1 MFSLG
6 LIFLGII
13 SWRELPVQRL
23 PDITFPAMFYSARL
37 TEGDYS
43 PEKTNDELTRA
54 IEKMVASLPGVR
66 DMYSSTGSGYFW
78 GYANFERGTD
88 MRFRVI
94 ELQDRINK
102 LTAGR
107 REKIQTRVVPYS
119 TSEST
124 GQLMELILSVPVGE
138 EFRTAACADL
148 IRRRIRSI
156 DGIAQVD
163 IAGEMRPNFMLETES
178 DQLTAYGLDVRK
190 LVDAINQ
197 GSQEKTWL
205 GSLSEG
211 RKSHDVHIESRI
223 GTIEEL
229 LNLRLDDMGIFP
241 LGTLVTPARQTEE
254 AESIYRFNGKNAI
267 RVNITKEK
275 DRNTIRMA
283 NLVRVRILELKKE
296 LPAGFDLT
304 VVSDEAAALEK
315 LLHNIAKLAIM
326 GALLSLFVLM
336 VFVRNWRI
344 AMVVVISIPVSILI
358 TFNAMYA
365 AGLSINILSLLGLA
379 AGVGILVDNSIV
391 VVENV
396 YRYHQRRRPPRE
408 AAWLGSR
415 EVVRAIVVSTA
426 TNLVVFIPLLYIDEM
441 IALVMKEMAL
451 SLVFPMLASLL
462 VAITLVPML
471 AAKVMEAGKWLR
483 LKHDNAENPPQG
495 EQKPSKDYR
504 ILSGISR
511 LISFSGKL
519 NPYRK
524 TDDPPRNLLKEFVL
538 YCAKGS
544 LRHPIRLFF
553 VILIIF
559 LTTLITSGIKIVIQR
574 HSRSQ
579 KTYSIT
585 LYGKPPLSSTLK
597 DTDQFFLQKERQ
609 IAQEMKKSD
618 VFKSFSSRFT
628 KDGGEITLEISDKYQ
643 SLYMDEFILAYKNF
657 RSGDKNSGF
666 RFWPFP
672 SASLAAK
679 PEGISYYN
687 YGGSHGMPESVL
699 ITGENIDAMQR
710 GAEIVKDFL
719 QKDANIGNVEI
730 STPLGTPEVQFIPD
744 LELFLVMKAD
754 LSTLQSFFQAR
765 EERGIRTSLT
775 LSDLSRRVERQV
787 TVRVV
792 TEEEKRAR
800 GEKKPRQTLRELKR
814 TMIPL
819 QGGGIVPLERLG
831 SFIITHNT
839 PTIEK
844 KNRQRNINVGFSFQQ
859 SFYRQ
864 GLEKKRQ
871 ETLRDIQKRLNTLKL
886 PGGISAQLSGSLEE
900 AETGRLTLRK
910 LLLLAVLAIFLVMA
924 FFFDSLISPI
934 VILATLPLAC
944 IGGIWGIIIF
954 NTTLNEIAMLGTIL
968 LAGLAVNNGIL
979 LIEFTRQMENWHG
992 FRRSRALLAAIS
1004 YRLRPILMTSLTTI
1018 LGLLPILFSTEAEM
1032 EARSLVSVL
1041 VGGMSVSMLLT
1052 LVVIPTFYNVL
1063 SIGIERLQIL
1073 KARILRQQFLTR
1085 QSFSDGARPPI
1096 AKPADSALRRQSYGP
1111 AFAAAPAEQSAS
1123 VTSEMHIS
1131 IKNISKIYPVF
1142 KWKKLLRII
1151 PSRTYPIGHR
1161 PPEGVNALKH
1171 VALEIEPG
1179 MFGLLGPNGAGKT
1192 TLMKILTGIIEP
1204 TYGVVEMLGCDL
1216 RFHRQDIRSYISYL
1230 PQNFGV
1236 YESLNIEQYL
1246 NFFAPYYGLHDLTKR
1261 RQRIDEVI
1269 EMVGLSDA
1277 REKPMK
1283 RFSGGMRQRAG
1294 VAQFMLNPRPLIIV
1308 DEPTAGLDPVERVKF
1323 RLFLSELAQT
1333 RIVLLSTHIV
1343 DDITSSC
1350 KCVAVL
1356 NRGEVLY
1363 QGDVQGIQ
1371 AQAQNLIW
1379 DIILPADQPPPI
1391 PRRQILFRKY
1401 TTGFLSR
1408 SAEGATRNVLCHY
1421 VSENPLPGSTPV
1433 QPSFEDAYVA
1443 LLLKHDASTGNSSPL
1458 PNLHD
1463 NEQKTCITPP
1473 LSSIILG
1480 ET

>member
-1 MFSLG
+1 
-6 LIFLGII
+6 I
-13 SWRELPVQRL
+13 
-23 PDITFPAMFYSARL
+23 L
-37 TEGDYS
+37 T
-43 PEKTNDELTRA
+43 
-54 IEKMVASLPGVR
+54 
-66 DMYSSTGSGYFW
+66 
-78 GYANFERGTD
+78 
-88 MRFRVI
+88 
-94 ELQDRINK
+94 
-102 LTAGR
+102 
-107 REKIQTRVVPYS
+107 
-119 TSEST
+119 
-124 GQLMELILSVPVGE
+124 
-138 EFRTAACADL
+138 
-148 IRRRIRSI
+148 
-156 DGIAQVD
+156 
-163 IAGEMRPNFMLETES
+163 
-178 DQLTAYGLDVRK
+178 
-190 LVDAINQ
+190 
-197 GSQEKTWL
+197 
-205 GSLSEG
+205 
-211 RKSHDVHIESRI
+211 
-223 GTIEEL
+223 
-229 LNLRLDDMGIFP
+229 
-241 LGTLVTPARQTEE
+241 
-254 AESIYRFNGKNAI
+254 
-267 RVNITKEK
+267 
-275 DRNTIRMA
+275 
-283 NLVRVRILELKKE
+283 
-296 LPAGFDLT
+296 
-304 VVSDEAAALEK
+304 
-315 LLHNIAKLAIM
+315 
-326 GALLSLFVLM
+326 
-336 VFVRNWRI
+336 
-344 AMVVVISIPVSILI
+344 
-358 TFNAMYA
+358 
-365 AGLSINILSLLGLA
+365 LLGLA

-483 LKHDNAENPPQG
+483 SKAHEDAGPLLHSLAYVTTNPPQREG
-495 EQKPSKDYR
+495 HLKKVRR
-504 ILSGISR
+504 ILSRCSR
-511 LISFSGKL
+511 LMSALGRL

-524 TDDPPRNLLKEFVL
+524 PDAPPRNLLKEFVL

-559 LTTLITSGIKIVIQR
+559 LTTLIASGIKIVIQR

-628 KDGGEITLEISDKYQ
+628 KDGGEIALEISDKYQ

-679 PEGISYYN
+679 PEGISYYD

-710 GAEIVKDFL
+710 GAEMVKEFL

-754 LSTLQSFFQAR
+754 VSTLQSFFQAR

-775 LSDLSRRVERQV
+775 LTDTPRRVERQV

-871 ETLRDIQKRLNTLKL
+871 ETLRDIQKRLNTVKL

-992 FRRSRALLAAIS
+992 YRRSRALLAAIS

-1063 SIGIERLQIL
+1063 SIGIERLKIL
-1073 KARILRQQFLTR
+1073 KARLLRHQFLT
-1085 QSFSDGARPPI
+1085 I
-1096 AKPADSALRRQSYGP
+1096 AKPADSAKALATAGK
-1111 AFAAAPAEQSAS
+1111 
-1123 VTSEMHIS
+1123 EMHIS
-1131 IKNISKIYPVF
+1131 IKNISKMYPVF

-1171 VALEIEPG
+1171 VTLEIEPG

-1204 TYGVVEMLGCDL
+1204 TYGVVEMLGCNL

-1261 RQRIDEVI
+1261 RRRIDEVI

-1391 PRRQILFRKY
+1391 PRRQILFRRH
-1401 TTGFLSR
+1401 TSRLRQSVSDGRTGFLSW

-1443 LLLKHDASTGNSSPL
+1443 LLLKHDASSANTSPL

-1463 NEQKTCITPP
+1463 SAFVATSVADAT
-1473 LSSIILG
+1473 
-1480 ET
+1480 

>member
-1 MFSLG
+1 
-6 LIFLGII
+6 
-13 SWRELPVQRL
+13 
-23 PDITFPAMFYSARL
+23 
-37 TEGDYS
+37 
-43 PEKTNDELTRA
+43 
-54 IEKMVASLPGVR
+54 MVASLPGVR

-78 GYANFERGTD
+78 GYANFERRTD

-94 ELQDRINK
+94 ELQDRMNK

-107 REKIQTRVVPYS
+107 REKIQTHVVPYS
-119 TSEST
+119 TSESA

-138 EFRTAACADL
+138 EFRTSACADL

-205 GSLSEG
+205 GPLSEG

-223 GTIEEL
+223 RTIEEL
-229 LNLRLDDMGIFP
+229 LNLRLDDMGLFP
-241 LGTLVTPARQTEE
+241 LGTLVTPARQTVE

-283 NLVRVRILELKKE
+283 NLVRARIIELKKE

-483 LKHDNAENPPQG
+483 LKAHEDAGPLGHSLDYVTTNPPQHEG
-495 EQKPSKDYR
+495 HLKKVRR
-504 ILSGISR
+504 ILSKCSLLMR
-511 LISFSGKL
+511 L
-519 NPYRK
+519 NPYQK
-524 TDDPPRNLLKEFVL
+524 PDAPPRNLLKEFVL

-559 LTTLITSGIKIVIQR
+559 LTTLIASGIKIVIQR

-579 KTYSIT
+579 KTYSIN

-628 KDGGEITLEISDKYQ
+628 KDGGEITLEVSDKYQ

-672 SASLAAK
+672 SASLASK
-679 PEGISYYN
+679 PEGISYYD
-687 YGGSHGMPESVL
+687 YGGRHGMPESVL

-710 GAEIVKDFL
+710 GAEMVKDFL

-754 LSTLQSFFQAR
+754 VSTLQSFFQAR
-765 EERGIRTSLT
+765 DERGIRTSLT
-775 LSDLSRRVERQV
+775 LSDTPRRVERQV

-792 TEEEKRAR
+792 TEAEKREK

-871 ETLRDIQKRLNTLKL
+871 ETLRDIQKRLNTIKL

-979 LIEFTRQMENWHG
+979 LIEFTRQVENWHG
-992 FRRSRALLAAIS
+992 YRRSRALLAAIS

-1063 SIGIERLQIL
+1063 SIGIERLKIL
-1073 KARILRQQFLTR
+1073 KARLLRHQFLTR
-1085 QSFSDGARPPI
+1085 QSFS
-1096 AKPADSALRRQSYGP
+1096 P

-1171 VALEIEPG
+1171 VTLEIEPG

-1204 TYGVVEMLGCDL
+1204 TYGVVEMLGRDL

-1261 RQRIDEVI
+1261 RRRIDEVI

-1391 PRRQILFRKY
+1391 PRRQILFRRH
-1401 TTGFLSR
+1401 TSRLRQSASDGQTGFLSR
-1408 SAEGATRNVLCHY
+1408 SAEGATRNVICHY

-1443 LLLKHDASTGNSSPL
+1443 LLLKHDASSANTSPL

-1463 NEQKTCITPP
+1463 SAFVATSVADAT
-1473 LSSIILG
+1473 
-1480 ET
+1480 

>member
-1 MFSLG
+1 MSSLG
-6 LIFLGII
+6 LIFLGVI

-54 IEKMVASLPGVR
+54 VEKMVASLPGVR

-88 MRFRVI
+88 MRYRVI
-94 ELQDRINK
+94 ELQDRMNK
-102 LTAGR
+102 WTAGR
-107 REKIQTRVVPYS
+107 RDKIQTHVIPYS
-119 TSEST
+119 TSEMA
-124 GQLMELILSVPVGE
+124 GQLMELILSVPIGE
-138 EFRTAACADL
+138 EFRTASCADL

-156 DGIAQVD
+156 DGIAQVE

-178 DQLTAYGLDVRK
+178 DQLTAYGLDVK
-190 LVDAINQ
+190 KVVDAINE

-205 GSLSEG
+205 GPLSEG
-211 RKSHDVHIESRI
+211 RISHDVHIESI
-223 GTIEEL
+223 IASMDEL
-229 LNLRLDDMGIFP
+229 LNLRIDDKGLFP
-241 LGTLVTPARQTEE
+241 LGTLVTPARQTVEE
-254 AESIYRFNGKNAI
+254 KSIFRFNGKNAI
-267 RVNITKEK
+267 KVNITKEK

-283 NLVRVRILELKKE
+283 NLVRARISELKKE
-296 LPAGFDLT
+296 LPEGFDLT
-304 VVSDEAAALEK
+304 IVSDEAAELEK

-326 GALLSLFVLM
+326 GALLALFVLM

-344 AMVVVISIPVSILI
+344 AMVVVISIPLSILI

-396 YRYHQRRRPPRE
+396 YRYHQRQRPPRE

-441 IALVMKEMAL
+441 AALVMKEMAL

-462 VAITLVPML
+462 VAVTLVPML
-471 AAKVMEAGKWLR
+471 ASKVMEAGKWLR
-483 LKHDNAENPPQG
+483 LKTHDESGNPPQ
-495 EQKPSKDYR
+495 EDSQSLKPRR
-504 ILSGISR
+504 IPAVR
-511 LISFSGKL
+511 SFLMRL
-519 NPYRK
+519 NPYK
-524 TDDPPRNLLKEFVL
+524 KSDAHPRNLLKEFVL

-553 VILIIF
+553 VILII
-559 LTTLITSGIKIVIQR
+559 LLVTLIASGIKIVIQR
-574 HSRSQ
+574 NFRYQ

-585 LYGKPPLSSTLK
+585 LYGKPPLGSTLK

-609 IAQEMKKSD
+609 IAEEMKKSD

-628 KDGGEITLEISDKYQ
+628 KDGGEINLEVSDKYQ
-643 SLYMDEFILAYKNF
+643 SLYWTEFIIAYKDF

-672 SASLAAK
+672 GASLAA
-679 PEGISYYN
+679 ESASGGHGYQD
-687 YGGSHGMPESVL
+687 YGGRFGMPESVL

-765 EERGIRTSLT
+765 EERGIQTSLT
-775 LSDLSRRVERQV
+775 LSDPSSRVERQV

-792 TEEEKRAR
+792 TEEEKREK

-819 QGGGIVPLERLG
+819 QGGGIIPLERLG

-864 GLEKKRQ
+864 GMEKKRQ
-871 ETLRDIQKRLNTLKL
+871 ETLREIQKRINNIRL
-886 PGGISAQLSGSLEE
+886 PGGISATIAGSLEE
-900 AETGRLTLRK
+900 AEPGRLTLRK
-910 LLLLAVLAIFLVMA
+910 LLLLAILGIFLVMA
-924 FFFDSLISPI
+924 FSFESLISPI

-944 IGGIWGIIIF
+944 IGGIWGIIFF

-968 LAGLAVNNGIL
+968 LAGLSVNNGIL
-979 LIEFTRQMENWHG
+979 LIEFTRQMESLQG
-992 FRRSRALLAAIS
+992 FPRSRALLTAVS

-1018 LGLLPILFSTEAEM
+1018 LGLLPILFSSEAEM

-1041 VGGMSVSMLLT
+1041 VGGMTVSMLLT

-1063 SIGIERLQIL
+1063 SIGIDRLKIL
-1073 KARILRQQFLTR
+1073 KVRILRQQ
-1085 QSFSDGARPPI
+1085 
-1096 AKPADSALRRQSYGP
+1096 KPVIVRKLESMALSPSQ
-1111 AFAAAPAEQSAS
+1111 
-1123 VTSEMHIS
+1123 MHIS

-1161 PPEGVNALKH
+1161 PPEGINALKH
-1171 VALEIEPG
+1171 ITLEIESG

-1204 TYGVVEMLGCDL
+1204 TYGAVEMLGHDL

-1236 YESLNIEQYL
+1236 YESLTIEQYL
-1246 NFFAPYYGLHDLTKR
+1246 NFFAPYYGLRDLTER
-1261 RQRIDEVI
+1261 RRRIDEVI

-1391 PRRQILFRKY
+1391 PRRQILFRRHI
-1401 TTGFLSR
+1401 TGLLSQR
-1408 SAEGATRNVLCHY
+1408 AEGATRNVICHY

-1433 QPSFEDAYVA
+1433 YPSFEDAYVA
-1443 LLLKHDASTGNSSPL
+1443 LLLKHDAVTGNISPL
-1458 PNLHD
+1458 PNLHN
-1463 NEQKTCITPP
+1463 NEQKTCIIPP
-1473 LSSIILG
+1473 HLKIIIDKS
-1480 ET
+1480 